1 MSSLPASFFQVNN
14 LWQSSWWNVRQ
25 TVATTGS
32 VYSTGANTNITT
44 YGYTGDYT
52 GASFPFY
59 NPFISSNTTVS
70 ATLLYSL
77 SGFTGPA
84 PKSYPSN
91 PILTTSGQAPA
102 VIWMTITPGNTGPL
116 NSPYLINTV
125 VY

>member
-14 LWQSSWWNVRQ
+14 LWQSPCIVSQ
-25 TVATTGS
+25 TVSTTGA

-44 YGYTGDYT
+44 YGYNEDYT

-70 ATLLYSL
+70 ATLLSSM
-77 SGFTGPA
+77 SGFVNTTLGN
-84 PKSYPSN
+84 YPSN

-102 VIWMTITPGNTGPL
+102 VIWLTLTPGNTGPL